1 MLKKYAPYIIAAV
14 LVILLFFVFKPK
26 ATARTPITGG
36 GATGGGTGTG
46 TGGGATTPTGGGTL
60 NRERLLMRGING
72 ADAEVRELQRLLRGE
87 GESISVDGIFGP
99 LTEAALQRRRNRTS
113 TTLNQF
119 NAEAATGANTGGA
132 GTGAPGP
139 TPTSPTTAASIA
151 RALWENSG
159 WSATAAGFIAAAD
172 GVINASPATLR
183 AADTSARTQFAKG
196 LREILDGTYLL
207 PFYVTANQKR
217 AAAYN
222 ALGAAGL

>member
-1 MLKKYAPYIIAAV
+1 MLKKYAPYIIALA

-26 ATARTPITGG
+26 STARTPITGG
-36 GATGGGTGTG
+36 GATGGGAG
-46 TGGGATTPTGGGTL
+46 TGGGATTPSGGGTL
-60 NRERLLMRGING
+60 NRERLLSRGSTG
-72 ADAEVRELQRLLRGE
+72 AEVSELQRLLRTE
-87 GESISVDGIFGP
+87 GETLTADGNFGP
-99 LTEAALQRRRNRTS
+99 ITEAALQRRRNRTS

-119 NAEAATGANTGGA
+119 TAEAATGANTGGA
-132 GTGAPGP
+132 GTPGP
-139 TPTSPTTAASIA
+139 TPATPTTAAGIA

-172 GVINASPATLR
+172 GVINATPATLR
-183 AADTSARTQFAKG
+183 AADTSARTQYAKG

-222 ALGAAGL
+222 AIGAAGL

>member
-36 GATGGGTGTG
+36 GATGGGAGGAG

-60 NRERLLMRGING
+60 NRERLLARGTNG
-72 ADAEVRELQRLLRGE
+72 AEVSELQRLLRAE
-87 GESISVDGIFGP
+87 GENITQDGIFGP
-99 LTEAALQRRRNRTS
+99 LTEAALQRRRSRTS

-119 NAEAATGANTGGA
+119 TAEAATGANTGGA
-132 GTGAPGP
+132 GAGAPGP
-139 TPTSPTTAASIA
+139 TPTSPTTAANIA

-172 GVINASPATLR
+172 GVINASPTTLR
-183 AADTSARTQFAKG
+183 AADASARTQFAKG